1 MAVENWAE
9 ALGLAE
15 TIKEL
20 NSQER
25 ASPVIGRTV
34 YRLRMTANLGSNNI
48 DAALSDALS
57 WSRLESGG
65 TIVPLLRVA
74 SHLCRT
80 EQFERAV
87 AVFEDVRD
95 TLDAYPVSVAE
106 FAEALWHTG
115 RREEAAAAADR
126 VGDDAPSAARL
137 RLRALRSL
145 IGSSVASLDR
155 SKVDADRP

>member
-1 MAVENWAE
+1 
-9 ALGLAE
+9 
-15 TIKEL
+15 
-20 NSQER
+20 
-25 ASPVIGRTV
+25 
-34 YRLRMTANLGSNNI
+34 MTANLGLNNI

-57 WSRLESGG
+57 WSRLESAG

-87 AVFEDVRD
+87 AIFEDIRD
-95 TLDAYPVSVAE
+95 DLDAYPVSVAE

-115 RREEAAAAADR
+115 RREEAASAAES
-126 VGDDAPSAARL
+126 VSDDAPSAARL

-145 IGSSVASLDR
+145 IGSSVQSLDQ
-155 SKVDADRP
+155 SKVDADSP